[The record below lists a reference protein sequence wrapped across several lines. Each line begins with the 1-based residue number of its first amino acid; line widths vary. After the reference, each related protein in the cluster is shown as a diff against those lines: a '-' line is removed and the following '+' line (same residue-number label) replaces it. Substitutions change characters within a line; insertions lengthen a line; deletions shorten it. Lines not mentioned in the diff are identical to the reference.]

1 MTVMAENERMFS
13 HLQGLADRFGR
24 LFNNV
29 VGSDVVLCVY
39 DEEAGVSSS
48 GRPPLRIHAHRALLS
63 VTSEPFRAMFGGDFA
78 ESRKRDVDIRGVSAE
93 AFRKLIEY
101 VYTARI
107 LLTADDVMSVLAVSD
122 RFDVPELKGHCE
134 AYIEESID
142 KDNVCSLLEAAKL
155 HNSEELRRRC
165 EDVLLEAASEILN
178 TDEIYHLKDHT
189 WLDLLQDDRLAADE
203 IDIFR
208 ALIRWGKHVASGRPL
223 QDVLAQLLPHVR
235 YVLIQPRQLR
245 GYVAPM
251 GVVSEKLLLDAALY
265 LLAPFEDEIGSTVR
279 TKPRIHCAV
288 QNGFK
293 FDPERKGSGL
303 ILSNQGSTLI
313 GRDGRNFHT
322 VLGTQSFSK
331 GRCFWEVTVDSS
343 AGDGHVRL
351 GIALETANLETY
363 LGAGDP
369 TKMIGWHQ
377 SGYIEG
383 MFDGGQKSNGFGKFI
398 VGDVVGLLLDL
409 NMCTLGFYVNKIR
422 TGHLSIPKATYY
434 PAFCVHTGQIALLP
448 PSPVPIR

>member
-1 MTVMAENERMFS
+1 MENERMFS
-13 HLQGLADRFGR
+13 NLQGLADRFGQ
-24 LFNNV
+24 LFNNEI
-29 VGSDVVLCVY
+29 GSDVTLCVF
-39 DEEAGVSSS
+39 DEEAGVSIP

-63 VTSEPFRAMFGGDFA
+63 VTSEPFRAMFTGDFA
-78 ESRKRDVDIRGVSAE
+78 ESRTKEVQIREVSAD

-101 VYTARI
+101 VYTGRI
-107 LLTADDVMSVLAVSD
+107 LLTSDDVMAVLAVSN
-122 RFDVPELKGHCE
+122 RFDVPEVKSHCE

-155 HNSEELRRRC
+155 HDSEELRRRC
-165 EDVLLEAASEILN
+165 EDVLLDAASEVLA
-178 TDEIYHLKDHT
+178 TDEIFHIKEST
-189 WLDLLQDDRLAADE
+189 WLELLQNDRLAADE

-208 ALIRWGKHVASGRPL
+208 ALIRWGKHVAQGRSL
-223 QDVLAQLLPHVR
+223 EDVLAKLLPHVR
-235 YVLIQPRQLR
+235 YVLIQPKQLR
-245 GYVAPM
+245 NYVAELH
-251 GVVSEKLLLDAALY
+251 VVPEKLLLDAALY
-265 LLAPFEDEIGSTVR
+265 LLAPHENEMGSTAR

-288 QNGFK
+288 QKGFK
-293 FDPERKGSGL
+293 FDPDRKGSGL

-331 GRCFWEVTVDSS
+331 GRSFWEVTIDSS

-363 LGAGDP
+363 LGAGDQ

-409 NMCTLGFYVNKIR
+409 NTCVLSFYVNKVE
-422 TGHLSIPKATYY
+422 TGQLSIPRAKYY
-434 PAFCVHTGQIALLP
+434 PAFCVHTGQITLLP
-448 PSPVPIR
+448 PSPIPV